1 MHLEIADDS
10 LTAAVRRIVRE
21 ELAAF
26 FEPMVAELGGESQT
40 GAAASTPE
48 TEPTP
53 TALKGVSPYD
63 MVRFAEYVLEEADGG
78 PLHVRVIATR
88 MRQLGFQH
96 RRQPKNPEQL
106 LSSLNSLASPSQH
119 PDQFKRSGSRMLEL
133 VR

>member
-21 ELAAF
+21 ELAVF
-26 FEPMVAELGGESQT
+26 FEPKIAELRSGPQAGT
-40 GAAASTPE
+40 AASTPK

-63 MVRFAEYVLEEADGG
+63 RVRFAQYVLEEAGGG
-78 PLHVRVIATR
+78 PLHVRAIAER
-88 MRQLGFQH
+88 MYQLGYKH

-119 PDQFKRSGSRMLEL
+119 PERFKRRGPRILGL

>member
-21 ELAAF
+21 ELTVF
-26 FEPMVAELGGESQT
+26 FEPRIAGLRGEQQQGT
-40 GAAASTPE
+40 VEPASA

-53 TALKGVSPYD
+53 KALNGVSPYD
-63 MVRFAEYVLEEADGG
+63 RVRFAEYVLEEASGG
-78 PLHVRVIATR
+78 PLHVRVIAER
-88 MRQLGFQH
+88 MYQLGYKH

-119 PDQFKRSGSRMLEL
+119 PERFKRNGPRSLEL
-133 VR
+133 VG

>member
-21 ELAAF
+21 ELAVF
-26 FEPMVAELGGESQT
+26 FEPRIVELRSAQQPGTS
-40 GAAASTPE
+40 ASASE

-53 TALKGVSPYD
+53 TALESVSPYD
-63 MVRFAEYVLEEADGG
+63 RVRFAEYVLEEAGGG
-78 PLHVRVIATR
+78 PLHVRVIAER
-88 MRQLGFQH
+88 MYQLGYKH
-96 RRQPKNPEQL
+96 RRQPINPDQI

-119 PDQFKRSGSRMLEL
+119 PERFKRGGSRSLEL